1 MKLTFVELAGFRGF
15 RDKLRVEFGAGFAVI
30 CGRNGV
36 GKSTLFDAVE
46 YGLTGAIEKYRV
58 EKVAKESISDYIW
71 WRGDAPAESY
81 FVRIGF
87 ADENGIEQV
96 ITRTRESGV
105 DTEPSTLQSF
115 LCQGDAVPDDA
126 LGQMMRTSLI
136 RDELIAALSQDLT
149 ETERFELVRAALGTI
164 GGPDFAEKANTI
176 QSTVDASLRRANLA
190 YDSAREALNEAN
202 TQLSQARDAASRT
215 GDISAALKLVQTTEP
230 DPVLNVPLAQ
240 QLVRAR
246 ALLARDRQRLNG
258 YGEAAL
264 QLRELNLYR
273 QEIGMETLPDRIQAA
288 RQSLAQAAARHKETD
303 DAFAKAEQQLVAE
316 QEADAMA
323 TALAGLIEHGE
334 HVGLDDGHCPL
345 CNAVRSR
352 EEFEAGLGHARARL
366 ANMGSRMDEVIA
378 ALTVAQNART
388 AADKERQTRDQE
400 VLGLENVL
408 VSLRER
414 EERHIEIFDRYGLE
428 HALANDMQALD
439 AKLEAERSRLLD
451 YERAILTLDA
461 STAVQQVQALE
472 ERTRQLRAEVDRSA
486 DVLTTQQA
494 AAAKAK
500 ALERGV
506 KLAAG
511 EIIDERLS
519 AISPLLN
526 ELYQRLRPHAEWK
539 NIEYAVRGEVRRF
552 LSLRVGDN
560 LNPQFVFSSGQRR
573 TAGLAFLLSVHLARS
588 WCRWNSLLL
597 DDPVQHIDDYRALNL
612 VEVLA
617 AIRQSGRQVICAVED
632 QALADLLCRRLS
644 GASAEGTRIDLG
656 HFGDGMVSHQR
667 IVAPL
672 PRATLQP
679 AKVALAAG

>member
-1 MKLTFVELAGFRGF
+1 MKLTFVEFAGFRGF

-58 EKVAKESISDYIW
+58 EKVAKESIADYIW
-71 WRGDAPAESY
+71 WRGDVPAGSY

-87 ADENGIEQV
+87 ADENGNEQV
-96 ITRTRESGV
+96 ITRTREGGV
-105 DTEPSTLQSF
+105 DTEHSTLQSF

-136 RDELIAALSQDLT
+136 RDELIAALSLDLT
-149 ETERFELVRAALGTI
+149 ETERFELVRAALGAV
-164 GGPDFAEKANTI
+164 GGPDYAEKAGAI

-190 YDSAREALNEAN
+190 YETAREALNEAN
-202 TQLSQARDAASRT
+202 TSLSQARDAATRT
-215 GDISAALKLVQTTEP
+215 GDISTALDLLKKTES
-230 DPVLNVPLAQ
+230 DPVPNLPLAQ

-264 QLRELNLYR
+264 QLRELNVYR
-273 QEIGMETLPDRIQAA
+273 QEIGLETLTERIQAA
-288 RQSLAQAAARHKETD
+288 HAALELAVSRHKEAEE
-303 DAFAKAEQQLVAE
+303 AFLKAEQLLASE

-334 HVGLDDGHCPL
+334 HVGLEGGHCPL

-352 EEFEAGLGHARARL
+352 EEFEAGLSHARARL
-366 ANMGSRMDEVIA
+366 SSMGGRMDDLVA
-378 ALTVAQNART
+378 ALTAAQNART
-388 AADKERQTRDQE
+388 AANKERQVHDLE
-400 VLGLENVL
+400 LVALENTL
-408 VSLRER
+408 ANLHER

-428 HALANDMQALD
+428 HGLANDTQALD
-439 AKLEAERSRLLD
+439 AKIEAERSRLLD

-461 STAVQQVQALE
+461 STAVQQVQTLE
-472 ERTRQLRAEVDRSA
+472 EKTRQLRAEVDRSA
-486 DVLTTQQA
+486 DVLTTQQG

-573 TAGLAFLLSVHLARS
+573 TAGLAFLLSVHLARN

-632 QALADLLCRRLS
+632 QSLADLLCRRLS
-644 GASAEGTRIDLG
+644 GTSATGTRIDLG
-656 HFGDGMVSHQR
+656 HFNDGTVAQQR

-672 PRATLQP
+672 PRATLKS

>member
-1 MKLTFVELAGFRGF
+1 MKITFVELAGFRGF
-15 RDKLRVEFGAGFAVI
+15 RDKLRVDFGEGFAVI

-36 GKSTLFDAVE
+36 GKSTLFDAME

-58 EKVAKESISDYIW
+58 EKAAKESIADYIW
-71 WRGDAPAESY
+71 WRGDVPAESY

-87 ADENGIEQV
+87 ADENGNEQV
-96 ITRTRESGV
+96 ITRTREGGV
-105 DTEPSTLQSF
+105 DTEQTTLQSF

-136 RDELIAALSQDLT
+136 RDELIAALSLDLT
-149 ETERFELVRAALGTI
+149 ETERFELVRAALGAV
-164 GGPDFAEKANTI
+164 GGPDFAEKAGAI

-190 YDSAREALNEAN
+190 YDSARETLNEAN
-202 TQLSQARDAASRT
+202 TQLSQARDATSRT
-215 GDISAALKLVQTTEP
+215 GDISAALNLVRTTDP
-230 DPVLNVPLAQ
+230 DPVQNVPLAQ

-246 ALLARDRQRLNG
+246 ALLARDRQRLSG

-264 QLRELNLYR
+264 ELRELNLYR
-273 QEIGMETLPDRIQAA
+273 QEIGIDTLPERIQAA
-288 RQSLAQAAARHKETD
+288 RHALERAAARHKETE
-303 DAFAKAEQQLVAE
+303 DAFTKAERQLAAE
-316 QEADAMA
+316 QAADAMA

-366 ANMGSRMDEVIA
+366 SNMSSRMDDVIA
-378 ALTVAQNART
+378 ALTVAQNTRT

-400 VLGLENVL
+400 LAGLESGMA
-408 VSLRER
+408 SLRER
-414 EERHIEIFDRYGLE
+414 EEHHIEIFDQYGLE
-428 HALANDMQALD
+428 HALANDAQALD
-439 AKLEAERSRLLD
+439 AKLEAERIRLLD

-461 STAVQQVQALE
+461 STAVQQVQAIE
-472 ERTRQLRAEVDRSA
+472 ERTRQLRAEVDRAA
-486 DVLTTQQA
+486 DVLTTQQG

-617 AIRQSGRQVICAVED
+617 AIRQSGRQVVCAVED

-644 GASAEGTRIDLG
+644 GASAVGTRIDLG
-656 HFGDGMVSHQR
+656 HFADGMVSQQR

-672 PRATLQP
+672 PRATLQST
-679 AKVALAAG
+679 KGALAAG